1 VVYNT
6 HKKMRVIQKTESI
19 LYLSES
25 GDWALQV
32 SNESF
37 EILPQSGG
45 LVYQSGVNIDNLS
58 QLIVEAKAH
67 AIENGITWQQ

>member
-1 VVYNT
+1 
-6 HKKMRVIQKTESI
+6 MRVIQKTESI
-19 LYLSES
+19 LYLSDS

-32 SNESF
+32 SNENF

>member
-1 VVYNT
+1 MT
-6 HKKMRVIQKTESI
+6 IIEKTESI
-19 LYLSES
+19 LYLSDG

-45 LVYQSGVNIDNLS
+45 LVYQTGTNLDNLA
-58 QLIVEAKAH
+58 QLIIEAKAH
-67 AIENGITWQQ
+67 AIQNEITWQQ

>member
-1 VVYNT
+1 M
-6 HKKMRVIQKTESI
+6 KVIKKTESI
-19 LYLSES
+19 LYISDS
-25 GDWALQV
+25 GDWGLQV
-32 SNESF
+32 SNENF
-37 EILPQSGG
+37 EILPQAGG

>member
-1 VVYNT
+1 
-6 HKKMRVIQKTESI
+6 MRVIQKTESI
-19 LYLSES
+19 LYLSDS

-67 AIENGITWQQ
+67 AIENGMTWQQ

>member
-1 VVYNT
+1 MT
-6 HKKMRVIQKTESI
+6 IIEKTESI
-19 LYLSES
+19 LYLSDG

-32 SNESF
+32 GNESF
-37 EILPQSGG
+37 EILPQGGG
-45 LVYQSGVNIDNLS
+45 LVYQSGVNIDNLA

>member
-1 VVYNT
+1 
-6 HKKMRVIQKTESI
+6 MRVIQKTESI
-19 LYLSES
+19 LYISDS
-25 GDWALQV
+25 GDWGLQV
-32 SNESF
+32 SNENF
-37 EILPQSGG
+37 EILPQAGG

>member
-1 VVYNT
+1 
-6 HKKMRVIQKTESI
+6 MIIIEKTESI
-19 LYLSES
+19 LYLSDG
-25 GDWALQV
+25 GDWGLRA

-37 EILPQSGG
+37 EILPQAGG

>member
-1 VVYNT
+1 
-6 HKKMRVIQKTESI
+6 MRVIQKTESI
-19 LYLSES
+19 LYLSDS
-25 GDWALQV
+25 GDWGLQV

-37 EILPQSGG
+37 EILPQTGG
-45 LVYQSGVNIDNLS
+45 LVYQSGANIDNLS